1 MAAADNLTT
10 AGRVPAFEKQLKQ
23 LKDGMKSVINGHKS
37 IAKAHKLLKENVDKA
52 QTREPYTD
60 LEKAFGA
67 VRDALDV
74 IEKRREAAVTERMQS
89 TVLGKVKDMEKR
101 VTGPIKDRLTAKDKA
116 ASALARQL
124 NKANADQAAIADART
139 KSKDADKAFIALL
152 PEFEHTRVEDTKVLL
167 TEFCNSLMFYHC
179 RAVEELSAALAA
191 LGDVDGGKAKKAMKS
206 ISSRRPEQAAV
217 ARKGGGRVRLMLF
230 NLECVS

>member
-23 LKDGMKSVINGHKS
+23 LKEGMSKVIAGHKS
-37 IAKAHKLLKENVDKA
+37 IAKAHRALKENVDKA
-52 QTREPYTD
+52 QTREPYSD
-60 LEKAFGA
+60 LEKALGA

-101 VTGPIKDRLTAKDKA
+101 VTAPIKELLVAREGAEKQ
-116 ASALARQL
+116 LARQL
-124 NKANADQAAIADART
+124 NKATQDQAAIADART
-139 KSKDADKAFIALL
+139 KAKSADKAFIARL
-152 PEFEHTRVEDTKVLL
+152 PDFEESRVDDTKVLL

-179 RAVEELSAALAA
+179 RAIEQLSSALAVI
-191 LGDVDGGKAKKAMKS
+191 GSVDG
-206 ISSRRPEQAAV
+206 QV
-217 ARKGGGRVRLMLF
+217 ARKQIEKVIKQEARANTGGSQKSGR
-230 NLECVS
+230 

>member
-23 LKDGMKSVINGHKS
+23 LKDGMKAVISGHKS
-37 IAKAHKLLKENVDKA
+37 VAKAHKTLKENVDKA
-52 QTREPYTD
+52 QTSEPYAD
-60 LEKAFGA
+60 LEKALGA

-89 TVLGKVKDMEKR
+89 TVLGKVKDMDKR

-116 ASALARQL
+116 ASALARQIH
-124 NKANADQAAIADART
+124 KANNDQATIADART
-139 KSKDADKAFIALL
+139 KSKEADKAFISLL
-152 PEFEHTRVEDTKVLL
+152 PTFEQSRVEETKVLL

-179 RAVEELSAALAA
+179 RAIEQLSGALAA
-191 LGDVDGGKAKKAMKS
+191 LGHVDGAKARKAIEKS
-206 ISSRRPEQAAV
+206 IKQE
-217 ARKGGGRVRLMLF
+217 ARAGGGGAQKGGR
-230 NLECVS
+230 